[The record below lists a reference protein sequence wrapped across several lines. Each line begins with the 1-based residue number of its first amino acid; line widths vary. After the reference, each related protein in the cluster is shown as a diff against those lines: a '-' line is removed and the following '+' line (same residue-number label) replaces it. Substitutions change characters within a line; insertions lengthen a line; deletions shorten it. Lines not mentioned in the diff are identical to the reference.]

1 MKRKILMLALL
12 TAVFALL
19 LCVGAGAYETS
30 SGQLIVNDVVLFDA
44 NNPNASKTTV
54 NCGDG
59 TAVYDEASKTLTLT
73 NATITLP
80 DYGTDIINHCQNAIS
95 VGNNLKIDLKIVL
108 VGENKIITNDSSSN
122 GIYVGSNNNSL
133 TISGEGSL
141 SITCYNGKC
150 GIYSAYNG
158 GDIIIDEAKLDIHS
172 EGNNGIGIQT
182 TSGSVSL
189 QNGADVSCT
198 CGQSAIWGSE
208 VTIENSNVTAF
219 PPATSN
225 STSIY
230 SLNDIEIKGSTVDC
244 SSSGVTIQSAHGN
257 IAISGSNVKAVS
269 AASCALQ
276 TEYAERADFVPTT
289 VSIAD
294 GSTVTLNSCGIFS
307 CAETCNLRVD
317 SSSLTVVSDTDA
329 PAIFAWYEIIF
340 NDSTVKVYTSTI
352 PVPIYCENGPISI
365 TNSEVLSEN
374 NGYHAIYSWQDAVT
388 ISNSIVTARS
398 NSTDYGAINAGDW
411 VYINDSWLITDNC
424 LQNGGTLNNSVVFE
438 DGTGQAYGD
447 AVLPGDVTLP
457 KDYVL
462 VLREG
467 ENLIIPVGVTLT
479 NYGTIQLF
487 GGRFI
492 NNGSYV
498 DYGKTIDDDFNTVNI
513 IEGNGSFPNNWFVT
527 VKSGNGAADVVY
539 RVVKG
544 EGFTL
549 PEAPSNSGYIFLG
562 WRSGDATYSAG
573 ESVDITSNAT
583 FTAVWG
589 NLPDVKPSEP
599 ETPDTPVF
607 PFYDVT
613 ARDWYYSAV
622 KYVYEKGLMDGV
634 DVGVFAP
641 NDTLT
646 RAMVWTIIARA
657 EGVDTTGGAT
667 WYAKAQEWVTA
678 KGISDGENPSAAITR
693 QELVTML
700 YRLAGEPAVSGTIT
714 APDAASVSTWATDA
728 MTWAMNIG
736 LVEGDE
742 NGAVTPTA
750 TATRAQAAALI
761 MRYLES

>member
-19 LCVGAGAYETS
+19 LCVGAGAVDEYDLWVNGVHVTS
-30 SGQLIVNDVVLFDA
+30 DNAADVL
-44 NNPNASKTTV
+44 N
-54 NCGDG
+54 DG
-59 TAVYDEASKTLTLT
+59 TVSYDA
-73 NATITLP
+73 AT
-80 DYGTDIINHCQNAIS
+80 
-95 VGNNLKIDLKIVL
+95 
-108 VGENKIITNDSSSN
+108 
-122 GIYVGSNNNSL
+122 NSL
-133 TISGEGSL
+133 TLDGAELDTAYRGSSGHAGVIYGEYLGTLTINVVGDS
-141 SITCYNGKC
+141 SIVASGPGDTA
-150 GIYSAYNG
+150 GIYLGIYREDSDPRESSVILTGNAALDITVNQTGSAVRARNDITVQQLTLNMYLTDSSAISSAIDATESVTIKDNAKITIDSKAEAAAIFSNYEKIEIRDAVVNITALSEYANSIYSDK
-158 GDIIIDEAKLDIHS
+158 GDIIIS
-172 EGNNGIGIQT
+172 GN
-182 TSGSVSL
+182 
-189 QNGADVSCT
+189 A
-198 CGQSAIWGSE
+198 
-208 VTIENSNVTAF
+208 NVTA
-219 PPATSN
+219 N
-225 STSIY
+225 SYYGISG
-230 SLNDIEIKGSTVDC
+230 NDIQISGNAVVDSTSTVD
-244 SSSGVTIQSAHGN
+244 SA
-257 IAISGSNVKAVS
+257 
-269 AASCALQ
+269 
-276 TEYAERADFVPTT
+276 FWVPTGKMT
-289 VSIAD
+289 ITDNAQVTASGYYPGINAKGGVEITGGTLKAYSEAD
-294 GSTVTLNSCGIFS
+294 V
-307 CAETCNLRVD
+307 
-317 SSSLTVVSDTDA
+317 
-329 PAIFAWYEIIF
+329 
-340 NDSTVKVYTSTI
+340 
-352 PVPIYCENGPISI
+352 
-365 TNSEVLSEN
+365 
-374 NGYHAIYSWQDAVT
+374 AIYSWQDLI
-388 ISNSIVTARS
+388 ISNSIVEAVTGNPDYYSIDAWDIIRIEYSWFSS
-398 NSTDYGAINAGDW
+398 NYGAFSIEF
-411 VYINDSWLITDNC
+411 
-424 LQNGGTLNNSVVFE
+424 NNSVQIK
-438 DGTGQAYGD
+438 DGRMSIYGD
-447 AVLPGDVTLP
+447 AVLPGDVTIP
-457 KDYVL
+457 EDYVL
-462 VLREG
+462 VIRDGKSLT
-467 ENLIIPVGVTLT
+467 IPEGVTLT

-498 DYGKTIDDDFNTVNI
+498 DYGKTIDDDFNTVNV
-513 IEGNGSFPNNWFVT
+513 IEGKGDFPNNWFVT

-549 PEAPSNSGYIFLG
+549 PEAPQNSGYIFLG

-678 KGISDGENPSAAITR
+678 KGISDGENPNAAITR

-714 APDAASVSTWATDA
+714 APDAASVSTWATNA

-761 MRYLES
+761 MRYLEA

>member
-19 LCVGAGAYETS
+19 LCVGAGAYEAT
-30 SGQLIVNDVVLFDA
+30 SGQLIVNGTDIIEA
-44 NNPNASKTTV
+44 ENNTV
-54 NCGDG
+54 TCGEG
-59 TAVYDEASKTLTLT
+59 TAVYDSSTQTLTLT
-73 NATITLP
+73 DTTITVNYDP
-80 DYGTDIINHCQNAIS
+80 NYSSYCQSGIS
-95 VGNNLKIDLKIVL
+95 VGQSEYPNLKRDLKIVL
-108 VGENKIITNDSSSN
+108 VGENKIITNNTLSN
-122 GIYVGSNNNSL
+122 GIYVAGGNNSL

-141 SITCYNGKC
+141 SITCNNGKC
-150 GIYSAYNG
+150 GIYSASNG
-158 GDIIIDEAKLDIHS
+158 GDIIIDGVKLDIHS
-172 EGNNGIGIQT
+172 EGNNGIGIQSN
-182 TSGSVSL
+182 SGSVSL

-244 SSSGVTIQSAHGN
+244 SSSGGTIQSAHGN

-269 AASCALQ
+269 TASCALQ
-276 TEYAERADFVPTT
+276 TEYSERTDFVPT
-289 VSIAD
+289 SISITD

-329 PAIFAWYEIIF
+329 PAILAWYEIIF

-411 VYINDSWLITDNC
+411 VYINDSWLVTDNC
-424 LQNGGTLNNSVVFE
+424 LQNGGTLNNSVVFK
-438 DGTGQAYGD
+438 GSTGQAYGD

-462 VLREG
+462 VLNEG
-467 ENLIIPVGVTLT
+467 ESLTIPEGVTLT
-479 NYGTIQLF
+479 NYGTIQVL
-487 GGRFI
+487 GGSFTNDGTYI
-492 NNGSYV
+492 
-498 DYGKTIDDDFNTVNI
+498 DYGKTIGEI
-513 IEGNGSFPNNWFVT
+513 KGSGSFPNNCFVT

-549 PEAPSNSGYIFLG
+549 PEAPQNSGYIFLG
-562 WRSGDATYSAG
+562 WRSGDATYRAG

-599 ETPDTPVF
+599 SEPETPVF

-622 KYVYEKGLMDGV
+622 KNVYEKGLMDGV

-678 KGISDGENPSAAITR
+678 KGISDGENPNAAITR

-714 APDAASVSTWATDA
+714 APDAASVSTWATNA

-750 TATRAQAAALI
+750 IATRAQAAALI

>member
-19 LCVGAGAYETS
+19 LCVGAGAYEAT
-30 SGQLIVNDVVLFDA
+30 SGQLIVNGTDIIEA
-44 NNPNASKTTV
+44 ENNTV
-54 NCGDG
+54 TCGEG
-59 TAVYDEASKTLTLT
+59 TAVYDSSTQTLTLT
-73 NATITLP
+73 DTTITVNYDP
-80 DYGTDIINHCQNAIS
+80 NYSSYCQSGIS
-95 VGNNLKIDLKIVL
+95 VGQSEYPNLKRDLKIVL
-108 VGENKIITNDSSSN
+108 VGENKIITNNTLSN
-122 GIYVGSNNNSL
+122 GIYVAGGNNSL

-141 SITCYNGKC
+141 SITCNNGKC
-150 GIYSAYNG
+150 GIYSASNG
-158 GDIIIDEAKLDIHS
+158 GDIIIDGVKLDIHS
-172 EGNNGIGIQT
+172 EGNNGIGIQSN
-182 TSGSVSL
+182 SGSVSL

-244 SSSGVTIQSAHGN
+244 SSSGGTIQSAHGN

-269 AASCALQ
+269 TASCALQ
-276 TEYAERADFVPTT
+276 TEYSERTDFVPT
-289 VSIAD
+289 SISITD

-329 PAIFAWYEIIF
+329 PAILAWYEIIF

-411 VYINDSWLITDNC
+411 VYINDSWLVTDNC
-424 LQNGGTLNNSVVFE
+424 LQNGGTLNNSVVFK
-438 DGTGQAYGD
+438 GSTGQAYGD

-462 VLREG
+462 VLNEG
-467 ENLIIPVGVTLT
+467 ESLTIPEGVTLT
-479 NYGTIQLF
+479 NYGTIQVL
-487 GGRFI
+487 GGSFTNDGTYI
-492 NNGSYV
+492 
-498 DYGKTIDDDFNTVNI
+498 DYGKTIGEI
-513 IEGNGSFPNNWFVT
+513 KGSGSFPNNCFVT

-549 PEAPSNSGYIFLG
+549 PEAPQNSGYIFLG
-562 WRSGDATYSAG
+562 WRSGDATYRAG

-599 ETPDTPVF
+599 SEPETPVF

-622 KYVYEKGLMDGV
+622 KNVYEKGLMDGV

-678 KGISDGENPSAAITR
+678 KGISDGENPNAAITR

-750 TATRAQAAALI
+750 IATRAQAAALI